1 MRNLN
6 SELFSFRNRYI
17 PALLII
23 ALFSALGFINVKDIV
38 SSIRNEGKVINTSG
52 RQRML
57 SQKLILLGDTYLKNP
72 NDTNKSRFLDTL
84 KIMEESHFY
93 LLQNS
98 EKNLIEL
105 LYYKNTLDLDI
116 KNYLH
121 RAKQI
126 INENSFEDLN
136 SLKNDSESLLEKL
149 DYVVRIYEEEY
160 KKKLFLLE
168 EKGEYLLIGIFI
180 VLLFEWMLI
189 FKPASKNI
197 KKHIEEL
204 EEVIKNKINELQK
217 SILLVKTLFI
227 QEQIQKES

>member
-160 KKKLFLLE
+160 KKKIILLE
-168 EKGEYLLIGIFI
+168 
-180 VLLFEWMLI
+180 
-189 FKPASKNI
+189 
-197 KKHIEEL
+197 
-204 EEVIKNKINELQK
+204 
-217 SILLVKTLFI
+217 
-227 QEQIQKES
+227 

>member
-72 NDTNKSRFLDTL
+72 NDTNKSRFLDTI

-98 EKNLIEL
+98 
-105 LYYKNTLDLDI
+105 
-116 KNYLH
+116 
-121 RAKQI
+121 
-126 INENSFEDLN
+126 
-136 SLKNDSESLLEKL
+136 
-149 DYVVRIYEEEY
+149 
-160 KKKLFLLE
+160 
-168 EKGEYLLIGIFI
+168 
-180 VLLFEWMLI
+180 
-189 FKPASKNI
+189 
-197 KKHIEEL
+197 
-204 EEVIKNKINELQK
+204 
-217 SILLVKTLFI
+217 
-227 QEQIQKES
+227 

>member
-1 MRNLN
+1 MKNLN

-17 PALLII
+17 PALIII
-23 ALFSALGFINVKDIV
+23 ALFSVLGFINVKDII
-38 SSIRNEGKVINTSG
+38 SSIRNEGKIINTSG

-57 SQKLILLGDTYLKNP
+57 SQKLRLLGDTYLKNP
-72 NDTNKSRFLDTL
+72 NDTNKSRFLDTI
-84 KIMEESHFY
+84 KIMEESHYY

-126 INENSFEDLN
+126 INTNSFEDLN
-136 SLKNDSESLLEKL
+136 LLRNDSENLLDKL
-149 DYVVRIYEEEY
+149 DYVVKIYEEEY

-180 VLLFEWMLI
+180 VLIFEWILI

-197 KKHIEEL
+197 KLNIENL
-204 EEVIKNKINELQK
+204 EDEIKNKIEELQNLL
-217 SILLVKTLFI
+217 ILLVTM
-227 QEQIQKES
+227 